1 MSGLVVNTNLS
12 ALQANYSLNNTT
24 SALQSSLLKLST
36 GLKINSAADDASGLA
51 ISQSMTAQI
60 NGLNAATQNAQDG
73 VNVLQ
78 TADGGLNTAQ
88 SILQRINTLAVS
100 AANDGTLTT
109 TDKDLMQ
116 SEVNQL
122 TSELDRMASTVSF
135 NGKSLLDGSYTNQT
149 LQVGEGSGSQYQLT
163 VNVGGVSSSA
173 LGLSGIDIVDSA
185 TAAIA
190 TVGSAIDQ
198 VSATRGNIGATINRL
213 NYAVENLGVEVQ
225 NATASVSSIQDVNMA
240 TEMSNFTRL
249 QVLQQSGTAML
260 AQANQAPQAVMKLL
274 P

>member
-36 GLKINSAADDASGLA
+36 GMKINSAADDASGLA

-73 VNVLQ
+73 VSVLQ
-78 TADGGLNTAQ
+78 TADGGLNTSQ
-88 SILQRINTLAVS
+88 TILQRINTLAVS

-109 TDKDLMQ
+109 TDKNLMQ

-122 TSELDRMASTVSF
+122 TAELDRMASTVSF
-135 NGKSLLDGSYTNQT
+135 NGKSLLDGSYTGQT

-163 VNVGGVSSSA
+163 VNVGGISSSA
-173 LGLSGIDIVDSA
+173 LGLSGLDIVNSA
-185 TAAIA
+185 SAAIA

-213 NYAVENLGVEVQ
+213 NYAVQNLGIEVQ
-225 NATASVSSIQDVNMA
+225 NATASVSNIQDVNMA

>member
-1 MSGLVVNTNLS
+1 MSGLVVNTNMS
-12 ALQANYSLNNTT
+12 ALQANYALENTT

-36 GLKINSAADDASGLA
+36 GMKINSAADDASGLA

-190 TVGSAIDQ
+190 TVASAIDQ

-213 NYAVENLGVEVQ
+213 NYAVQNLGVEVQ
-225 NATASVSSIQDVNMA
+225 NATASVSNIQDVNMA
-240 TEMSNFTRL
+240 TEMSNYTRL

-260 AQANQAPQAVMKLL
+260 AQANQAPQAVLKLIQ
-274 P
+274 

>member
-12 ALQANYSLNNTT
+12 ALQGNYSLANTT

-51 ISQSMTAQI
+51 ISQGMTAQI
-60 NGLNAATQNAQDG
+60 NGLNAATQNAQNG
-73 VNVLQ
+73 VSVLQ

-100 AANDGTLTT
+100 AANNATLTT
-109 TDKDLMQ
+109 TDKNLMQ

-135 NGKSLLDGSYTNQT
+135 NGKTLLDGSYTGQT
-149 LQVGEGSGSQYQLT
+149 LQVGEGSGTQFQLT
-163 VNVGGVSSSA
+163 VNVGGVSSSS
-173 LGLSGIDIVDSA
+173 LGISSLDIVNSA
-185 TAAIA
+185 SAAIS
-190 TVGSAIDQ
+190 TVGSAIDSL
-198 VSATRGNIGATINRL
+198 SATRGQIGATINRL
-213 NYAVENLGVEVQ
+213 NYTVQNLGIEVQ
-225 NATASVSSIQDVNMA
+225 NATASVSNIQDVNMA

-260 AQANQAPQAVMKLL
+260 AQANQQPQAVLKLIG
-274 P
+274 